1 MIIRVKSAVA
11 LITNAPKRSN
21 WEEVERMRLKMQLRY
36 GKEFTFGDAL
46 LWV

>member
-11 LITNAPKRSN
+11 LITNAPKRSS

-36 GKEFTFGDAL
+36 GREVTFGEAMM
-46 LWV
+46 WV